1 MTASPQHDVV
11 VIGGGVSGLTAAIE
25 LASHGVD
32 VHLLEARTRLGGRIA
47 TGDVAGLSV
56 ETGGEFL
63 DAVDSPFSRLLA
75 ALGVELE
82 VASHEKAPARGAVV
96 LGGEHVTPSPHAL
109 ELVAALDA
117 EIERI
122 AGAVDPD
129 APWESDGAGALDAVS
144 LAGFVEDRGGDVGA
158 LALVEAMYAIGGSTV
173 PTAEM
178 SLLAMGAKQA
188 RRGPPAG
195 RLTRRIAGG
204 AAAVAIAAGERLE
217 HRVSLGTSVLGLEH
231 ERHGVEVELRDGRRL
246 AARVAIV
253 AVPLG
258 PARALAISPIPQA
271 DRLTALAAL
280 RAGHVVKAHVAFATP
295 WWRDASRPFLPAIT
309 DSACGSVYEGPVGH
323 PGAALTCFV
332 GAAPAKRLLRLP
344 DAERVVAIL
353 DALADAAGGAFPEP
367 SLGMR
372 IDCWNEQPETA
383 GSYLVLRVGE
393 LTTHRDALARRS
405 GRVVYAGA
413 EASSSPSFIA
423 GAAEAGA
430 RAAAAARALL

>member
-1 MTASPQHDVV
+1 VAARAQHDVV
-11 VIGGGVSGLTAAIE
+11 VIGGGVSGLTAALE

-32 VHLLEARTRLGGRIA
+32 VQLLEARMRLGGRVA

-63 DAVDSPFSRLLA
+63 DAVDSPFSRFLA
-75 ALGVELE
+75 SLGVELE
-82 VASHEKAPARGAVV
+82 VASHEKEPGRGAVV
-96 LGGEHVTPSPHAL
+96 LGGAHVTPSARAL
-109 ELVAALDA
+109 ELVDALDA
-117 EIERI
+117 AIERI
-122 AGAVDPD
+122 AGEVDPD
-129 APWESDGAGALDAVS
+129 APWESERAGALDAVS
-144 LAGFVEDRGGDVGA
+144 LAGFVEGEGGDA
-158 LALVEAMYAIGGSTV
+158 NSLALVEAIYAIGGSTV
-173 PTAEM
+173 PTAQM

-195 RLTRRIAGG
+195 RLSRRIAGG
-204 AAAVAIAAGERLE
+204 AAAVARAAGERLQQ
-217 HRVSLGTSVLGLEH
+217 RVSLGAPVLGLEH
-231 ERHGVEVELRDGRRL
+231 GRHGVELELRDGRRL
-246 AARVAIV
+246 AASVAVV

-271 DRLTALAAL
+271 DRLAALAAL

-295 WWRDASRPFLPAIT
+295 WWRDSSRPFLPAIT

-332 GAAPAKRLLRLP
+332 GAGPAMQLLRLP
-344 DAERVVAIL
+344 ASERVAAIL
-353 DALADAAGGAFPEP
+353 DALAAAAGGAFPEP

-383 GSYLVLRVGE
+383 GSYLVLRLGE
-393 LTTHRDALARRS
+393 LTTHRDALAQPT
-405 GRVVYAGA
+405 GRVLYAGA

-430 RAAAAARALL
+430 RAAVAARALL